1 MLIDGSN
8 RGRPKKEN
16 EESVYRVRE
25 AIRVQNWYE
34 DLYIWNMIG
43 KIIEF

>member
-25 AIRVQNWYE
+25 AIRVQNLVRRSLHMEYDWK
-34 DLYIWNMIG
+34 DN
-43 KIIEF
+43 